1 MQIQLKRLSENA
13 IVPTYGTPGAACLDM
28 YATEDITFKPGD
40 VRCINTGWAFGIP
53 EGYEVQIR
61 PRSGLSCKKQLI
73 ILNSPGTIDED
84 YRGEIKIF
92 MKNISNEMVTILAN
106 DRCAQIS
113 LQKVIKIEF
122 EEVTELSDTERG
134 AGGFGS
140 TGK

>member
-61 PRSGLSCKKQLI
+61 PRSGLSCKNQLI
-73 ILNSPGTIDED
+73 ILNSPGTLDSD
-84 YRGEIKIF
+84 YRGEVKIF
-92 MKNISNEMVTILAN
+92 MKYVGDNVVSIEKG
-106 DRCAQIS
+106 DRCAQMA
-113 LQKVIKIEF
+113 LRQVIKVEF
-122 EEVTELSDTERG
+122 EEVSGLSTTARG
-134 AGGFGS
+134 DGGFGS
-140 TGK
+140 TGR